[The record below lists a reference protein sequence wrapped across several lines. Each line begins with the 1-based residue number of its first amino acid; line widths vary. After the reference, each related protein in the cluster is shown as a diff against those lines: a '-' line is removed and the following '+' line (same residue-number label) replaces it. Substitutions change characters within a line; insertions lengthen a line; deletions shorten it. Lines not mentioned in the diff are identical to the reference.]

1 MPDHRVSGFDVR
13 LAFQDN
19 VALQNRERFR
29 RSYFLREAM
38 MNNRF
43 KHFQKRNRLQI
54 ISSFVLLSVAFLSV
68 ACGHDYAP
76 AKRMGQ
82 YEAGTKT
89 QADLEALLKADA
101 RVDDFSTE
109 GEKLIVNV
117 NSAFT
122 SQPYGMQQRTLG
134 EWHNVW
140 QAVNNG
146 AKNAT
151 VIAQSSGDEI
161 AKWTASEGYKP
172 KVKAKESTT
181 E

>member
-1 MPDHRVSGFDVR
+1 
-13 LAFQDN
+13 
-19 VALQNRERFR
+19 
-29 RSYFLREAM
+29 

-43 KHFQKRNRLQI
+43 KLFQKKNRLQI
-54 ISSFVLLSVAFLSV
+54 VSSFVLFSLAFLTM
-68 ACGHDYAP
+68 ACAHDSAP

-82 YEAGTKT
+82 YEAGSKT

-101 RVDDFSTE
+101 RVDDFATE

-122 SQPYGMQQRTLG
+122 SQPYGLQQRALG

-140 QAVNNG
+140 QAVNG
-146 AKNAT
+146 GKNAT
-151 VIAQSSGDEI
+151 VIAQSSGSEV

-172 KVKAKESTT
+172 KVVAKEKEST

>member
-1 MPDHRVSGFDVR
+1 MD
-13 LAFQDN
+13 
-19 VALQNRERFR
+19 
-29 RSYFLREAM
+29 Y
-38 MNNRF
+38 RF
-43 KHFQKRNRLQI
+43 KLFQKRNRLQI
-54 ISSFVLLSVAFLSV
+54 VSSFVLLSVAFLTM
-68 ACGHDYAP
+68 ACGHDSAP
-76 AKRMGQ
+76 AKRLGQ
-82 YEAGTKT
+82 YEAGSKT
-89 QADLEALLKADA
+89 QADLETLLKADA

-109 GEKLIVNV
+109 GDKLIVNV
-117 NSAFT
+117 NAAFT
-122 SQPYGMQQRTLG
+122 SQPYGLQQRALG

-146 AKNAT
+146 AKNAS

>member
-1 MPDHRVSGFDVR
+1 
-13 LAFQDN
+13 
-19 VALQNRERFR
+19 
-29 RSYFLREAM
+29 M

-43 KHFQKRNRLQI
+43 KHFQKRNGLQI
-54 ISSFVLLSVAFLSV
+54 ISSFVLLSVAFLTM
-68 ACGHDYAP
+68 ACGHDSAP
-76 AKRMGQ
+76 AKRLGQ
-82 YEAGTKT
+82 YEAGSKT
-89 QADLEALLKADA
+89 QADLDALLKADA

-109 GEKLIVNV
+109 GDKLVVNV

-122 SQPYGMQQRTLG
+122 SQPYGLQQRALG

-146 AKNAT
+146 AKNAS
-151 VIAQSSGDEI
+151 VIAQSSGSEI

-172 KVKAKESTT
+172 KVTPKEKEST